1 MEQVKLYEEART
13 IQRGSEEVSRFFSD
27 LSGMDTDEPVGDYCR
42 QLESKGE
49 RMEAEEQEANKKDDG
64 NTPKDTEIRSGG
76 SREAELQDGLKA
88 VFWNL
93 LWGIRRFQSK
103 K

>member
-42 QLESKGE
+42 QLVKG
-49 RMEAEEQEANKKDDG
+49 RKRWKQRRQEANKKDDG
-64 NTPKDTEIRSGG
+64 NTPKDTEG
-76 SREAELQDGLKA
+76 SKMQGHYKMA
-88 VFWNL
+88 
-93 LWGIRRFQSK
+93 
-103 K
+103 